1 MAHPAFA
8 ELPLLLEVPGLDD
21 EGPDRPN
28 VNLLKSIRKKITKS

>member
-21 EGPDRPN
+21 EGPDKPN
-28 VNLLKSIRKKITKS
+28 VALLKKIRTKVTKA